1 MSCCVFV
8 RGTESTIVRI
18 FDNVCDLFLKDV
30 NETAKKL
37 EELLGI
43 GPFEIFE
50 PNYKNL
56 TYRGKPGK
64 FGVKIGLAKAGPDR
78 AYHTCPRK
86 NYLQQ
91 TKALRNPSSRHS
103 NRQYG
108 EEYRRNEEKGFQSDT
123 ERKTSRNKMG
133 LPRY

>member
-1 MSCCVFV
+1 MQNQAKATEVIQVGIFV
-8 RGTESTIVRI
+8 
-18 FDNVCDLFLKDV
+18 KDV

-50 PNYKNL
+50 PDYKDL

-78 AYHTCPRK
+78 ADHTCPRR

-91 TKALRNPSSRHS
+91 TKTLRNPSRRHS
-103 NRQYG
+103 NRQY
-108 EEYRRNEEKGFQSDT
+108 EEERRDEEKRFQSDT